1 MTTAKKT
8 TTTRKAKTSTS
19 TRKSPARK
27 PRTVAVKKKE
37 LPPNPLVSEIL
48 DAVDSERVKAKK
60 LDLLQK
66 YASDGLKTI
75 FIWNFDETVVSLL
88 PDGTVP
94 YQPLDGNQQAD
105 PSKGMP
111 QRTTINAS
119 ANKFFNFVKGGNDA
133 MNKIKREGMFINML
147 EQLHPTEAEI
157 LILTKDKA
165 LGSKYN
171 ITKELV
177 SEAYPDIR
185 WGGRS

>member
-8 TTTRKAKTSTS
+8 TTTRKSKTNTT

-48 DAVDSERVKAKK
+48 EAVDSERVKAKK

-66 YASDGLKTI
+66 YATDGLKTI
-75 FIWNFDETVVSLL
+75 FIWNFDETVVSML
-88 PDGTVP
+88 PEGPVP
-94 YQPLDGNQQAD
+94 FQPLDGNQQAD
-105 PSKGMP
+105 PSKGIP
-111 QRTTINAS
+111 QRTTIANS

-133 MNKIKREGMFINML
+133 LNKIKRESMFINML
-147 EQLHPTEAEI
+147 ESVHPTEAEV

-165 LGSKYN
+165 LGSKYK